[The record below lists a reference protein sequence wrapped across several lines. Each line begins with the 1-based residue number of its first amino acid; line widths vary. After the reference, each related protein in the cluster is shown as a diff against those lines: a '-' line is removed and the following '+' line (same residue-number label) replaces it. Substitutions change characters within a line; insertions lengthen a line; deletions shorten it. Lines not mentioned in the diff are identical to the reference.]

1 MRQSSPPDLLHKLC
15 HVFLTSTQ
23 LMPRNKPVAHDPH
36 TSHMQSDHTNQPS
49 RPLTCKDKRRQRLS
63 SAGSK
68 EVQHRTQQEIDHATE
83 FPPRLPHGLS
93 CSLPIPVPSQPNC
106 TAHGKLTPG
115 SNVVINRSGFHL
127 SQARTEVPTP

>member
-23 LMPRNKPVAHDPH
+23 LIHRNKPVAHDPH

-63 SAGSK
+63 SAGSQ
-68 EVQHRTQQEIDHATE
+68 EVQHRTQQEINHATE
-83 FPPRLPHGLS
+83 FPSRLPIGLA
-93 CSLPIPVPSQPNC
+93 CSLLIPVPSQLNC

-115 SNVVINRSGFHL
+115 SNVITRKNGSHV
-127 SQARTEVPTP
+127 